1 MADAISVQRRDD
13 PATTPGSVAAV
24 QLSGLWREFGE
35 RAVLRDVT
43 LDVPAGS
50 TLSVLGPNGAGK
62 TTLLRILA
70 TLLRPTAGEVSV
82 LGSALPP
89 DAWRVRGRIGYLAHE
104 PLLYRDLTGAENLRF
119 QARLH
124 GLPGDG
130 AERIGRLLDAV
141 RMSRR
146 ADEQVRNLSAG
157 MVQRLAVCRALLHEP
172 ELLLLD
178 EPTSH
183 LDPEAAGIVEPLLG
197 PDPGRTRVVVSHD
210 VDARA
215 RAGRPRAGAQG
226 RGDRG
231 LCGAGERALGGRCR
245 GRSTEAR
252 RDSTP
257 EHPRRAPGDPGEG
270 SACRAP
276 DAAVGARDGAVRRH
290 DLRAL
295 PLRPRPQVAERRPG
309 GGRVAGDD
317 AVRGDPGRSTAC
329 SWPSA
334 TRADS
339 MRSGWRPVDG
349 TALLGAK
356 AARAA

>member
-1 MADAISVQRRDD
+1 MNPFNAVCKRIGAGWDNRSLMADAISVQRPDD
-13 PATTPGSVAAV
+13 PAMTPGPVAAV

-130 AERIGRLLDAV
+130 AERIGWLLDAL

-197 PDPGRTRVVVSHD
+197 SDPGRTRVVVSHD
-210 VDARA
+210 VDAALAQADLVLALRAGGTVAYAGPASGLSAGDA
-215 RAGRPRAGAQG
+215 RAIYGGA
-226 RGDRG
+226 
-231 LCGAGERALGGRCR
+231 
-245 GRSTEAR
+245 
-252 RDSTP
+252 P
-257 EHPRRAPGDPGEG
+257 
-270 SACRAP
+270 
-276 DAAVGARDGAVRRH
+276 
-290 DLRAL
+290 
-295 PLRPRPQVAERRPG
+295 
-309 GGRVAGDD
+309 
-317 AVRGDPGRSTAC
+317 
-329 SWPSA
+329 
-334 TRADS
+334 
-339 MRSGWRPVDG
+339 
-349 TALLGAK
+349 
-356 AARAA
+356 

>member
-1 MADAISVQRRDD
+1 MNPFNAVCKRIGAGWDNRSLMADAISVHRPDD
-13 PATTPGSVAAV
+13 PATTPGPVAAV

-130 AERIGRLLDAV
+130 EERIGLLLDAV

-146 ADEQVRNLSAG
+146 ANEQVRNLSAG
-157 MVQRLAVCRALLHEP
+157 MVQRLAVCRAVLHEP

-178 EPTSH
+178 EPDAH
-183 LDPEAAGIVEPLLG
+183 LDVEARVLVDPLIG
-197 PDPGRTRVVVSHD
+197 PGSGRSRVVVSHD
-210 VDARA
+210 R
-215 RAGRPRAGAQG
+215 
-226 RGDRG
+226 
-231 LCGAGERALGGRCR
+231 
-245 GRSTEAR
+245 EAA
-252 RDSTP
+252 T
-257 EHPRRAPGDPGEG
+257 
-270 SACRAP
+270 
-276 DAAVGARDGAVRRH
+276 VGA
-290 DLRAL
+290 DLVL
-295 PLRPRPQVAERRPG
+295 EL
-309 GGRVAGDD
+309 
-317 AVRGDPGRSTAC
+317 T
-329 SWPSA
+329 
-334 TRADS
+334 
-339 MRSGWRPVDG
+339 
-349 TALLGAK
+349 
-356 AARAA
+356 